1 MVPVTYPAGAT
12 ENKRRVPYMLDLAAI
27 IVSWNVRDYLA
38 DCLRSVYTDLQR
50 CELNGEVWV
59 VDNAS
64 TDGTQELL
72 TDLFPQVN
80 LLFNDGNPGFGAA
93 NNQAMRA
100 AASADGVPPRY
111 FLLLNPDTLVRP
123 GALGQMVACLDEMPE
138 AGVVGARLVYGD
150 GRFQHSAF
158 NFPGV
163 TQLAFDLFPLPNRL
177 YESGLNG
184 RYPRKCYRPSGRPF
198 AVDHPLGAAMLVRRD
213 VAEATGGF
221 DESFYMYCEEID
233 WCWRIREAGWSI
245 FTVPRAEVVHYGGMS
260 TKQVPAD
267 SIVNLWRSRSFLYSR
282 HHGRV
287 RNALARF
294 VVQMGMK
301 RKARRAN
308 SQDVRSAYEE
318 AADIWRQDNVTIR

>member
-1 MVPVTYPAGAT
+1 MI
-12 ENKRRVPYMLDLAAI
+12 DLATI

-38 DCLRSVYTDLQR
+38 DCLRSVYADLQR
-50 CELNGEVWV
+50 CRLSGEVWV

-72 TDLFPQVN
+72 TDLFPRAN
-80 LLFNDGNPGFGAA
+80 FLFNEGNPGFGAA
-93 NNQAMRA
+93 NNQGMRA
-100 AASADGVPPRY
+100 AGSADGLGPRY
-111 FLLLNPDTLVRP
+111 FLLLNPDTVVRP
-123 GALGQMVACLDEMPE
+123 GALGQMVGCLDEMPE
-138 AGVVGARLVYGD
+138 VGVAGARLVYGD

-163 TQLAFDLFPLPNRL
+163 TQLAFDLFPLPDRL

-184 RYPRKCYRPSGRPF
+184 RYPRRRYRPGAAPF

-221 DESFYMYCEEID
+221 DESYHMYCEEID
-233 WCWRIREAGWSI
+233 WCWRIQEAGWSI
-245 FTVPRAEVVHYGGMS
+245 FTVPKAEVVHYGGAS

-282 HHGRV
+282 HHGRL
-287 RNALARF
+287 RYALSGM

-301 RKARRAN
+301 RKAKRAN

-318 AADIWRQDNVTIR
+318 AAAIWRQGSAAGR